1 MKCYICPS
9 ENVIAHARACVDCI
23 EKTRIE
29 VIEASQKCMDLLDRN
44 IIHCVTQAEYKS
56 NRNQYNHHRLE
67 IAYNT
72 SGINGIPRPAKRK
85 KTQREKS
92 NIFLE

>member
-1 MKCYICPS
+1 MKCYVCPS
-9 ENVIAHARACVDCI
+9 ENVVAPSRACVECI

-29 VIEASQKCMDLLDRN
+29 VIEASRICMDLLDKS
-44 IIHCVTQAEYKS
+44 IIHCVTQEQYKS

-67 IAYNT
+67 ILYNT
-72 SGINGIPRPAKRK
+72 DGIGGIPRPAKRK

-92 NIFLE
+92 NLFLE